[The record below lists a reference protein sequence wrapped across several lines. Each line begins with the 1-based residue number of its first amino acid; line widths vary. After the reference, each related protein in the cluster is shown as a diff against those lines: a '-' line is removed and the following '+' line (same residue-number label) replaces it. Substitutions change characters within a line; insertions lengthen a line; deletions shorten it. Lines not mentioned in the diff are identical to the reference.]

1 MLTTDYPPIFYLLL
15 LFVLHDVRMFFS
27 PFFCRMV
34 SHEIPPC
41 RFPVAHVFLKSLLVA
56 FLSHTF
62 FWCRTRFLLVA
73 FLSHT
78 FFWNSSLSLSC
89 RKRFFSLSDKDNE
102 STNQIHYSL
111 KNLLSP
117 SLRSAM
123 SRQYRMKVI
132 IALIPCI
139 NYLIVRYECGPRIMD
154 KTHHNIKIE
163 IDDRRIH
170 PSSDINHKPFPPSSL
185 LVAL

>member
-41 RFPVAHVFLKSLLVA
+41 RFPVAHVFLK
-56 FLSHTF
+56 
-62 FWCRTRFLLVA
+62 FLLVA

-78 FFWNSSLSLSC
+78 
-89 RKRFFSLSDKDNE
+89 FFSLSDKDNE

-170 PSSDINHKPFPPSSL
+170 PSSDIIHKPFPPSSL